1 MSPSTSEPVSVK
13 IVALAA
19 TVSRTLTSDKVPRT
33 GASFTAVTIIE
44 TVFEAVVVPSATL
57 RTKSPISDI
66 SLLTSAFGV
75 KIKPSRFSTV
85 SKSPAAI
92 SVPSARERVPSVG
105 VLSTVIV
112 KTSPSTS
119 TIFTSN
125 GDAVSSANEKVEV
138 SRTGTSS
145 TAVTVKEIED
155 VAELVPSDAVKDKLP
170 KLFNS
175 EFAFSSKV

>member
-1 MSPSTSEPVSVK
+1 M
-13 IVALAA
+13 
-19 TVSRTLTSDKVPRT
+19 
-33 GASFTAVTIIE
+33 
-44 TVFEAVVVPSATL
+44 
-57 RTKSPISDI
+57 
-66 SLLTSAFGV
+66 
-75 KIKPSRFSTV
+75 
-85 SKSPAAI
+85 SPAAI

-105 VLSTVIV
+105 VLSTVMV
-112 KTSPSTS
+112 KVSPSTS
-119 TIFTSN
+119 TTFTSN
-125 GDAVSSANEKVEV
+125 GDAVSSANEKLEV